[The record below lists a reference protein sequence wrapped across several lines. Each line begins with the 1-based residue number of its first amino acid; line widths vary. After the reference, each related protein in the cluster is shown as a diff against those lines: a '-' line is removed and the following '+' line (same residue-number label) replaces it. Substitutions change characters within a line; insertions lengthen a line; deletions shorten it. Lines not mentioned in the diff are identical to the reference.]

1 MTEHEVPT
9 HVQAED
15 RVILWF
21 TFPQVVAITAV
32 CALSYGAY
40 RYAPVG
46 PSQVR
51 LGLSVVLALFG
62 IAMVVGKVGG
72 RRLPAVAADL
82 LRFGLG
88 PRCYAGTPADLVRG
102 EPPAPPVK
110 AQASASAKDG
120 RRARRSRTGWK
131 RRLRQTFRPHGWFG
145 KRRRRRRRDRGSE
158 PDVSGRRKWG
168 RQLRPGIWLS
178 RLRLSRPGVV
188 GGGLRAQLMGLRAV
202 AGRPATFGRVL
213 ARLRRRGLPPGLV
226 RRRRKWLLAAGVAA
240 LSAAAL
246 AAMSLTAPGPASGQE
261 PEDPELGLWDL
272 ASEID
277 FEPREPVPGRRLYF
291 EELRVTGDR
300 AHVTLRA
307 ATDLEIR
314 VRAFGGLRG
323 REMRFWS
330 AAALAERGTISY
342 SLPLSGDDPSLTL
355 SWEDGIGQG
364 GAVTI
369 RAEQLPYPLPVVD
382 GELCDL
388 AVTSL
393 SWKPGLVEG
402 TVSSECV
409 DRVEEVVKVWT
420 AVGHDLIG
428 VDALIESDVTGIAGT
443 VSVTDG
449 GFSLSVPFVPDG
461 ETAFAL
467 PVARGEVIRSVEIG
481 VDLAATLAVPMPDLV
496 RLTHHPQRTEDRT
509 RAVRLRRPG
518 AGRTVSRT
526 VTVSHGGGI
535 TTQHTIS
542 AYLSIPGATVTRN
555 VTVRIDHEEH
565 VRAVVESQQPIER
578 TRTEALAL
586 SGSLGADGPFRAM
599 VYPDP
604 EVETEPARQR
614 AVSVT
619 RMRELF
625 GWH

>member
-40 RYAPVG
+40 RYAPFG
-46 PSQVR
+46 PSGVR
-51 LGLSVVLALFG
+51 MALAVAVALFG

-88 PRCYAGTPADLVRG
+88 PRRYAGTPADLVRS
-102 EPPAPPVK
+102 EPPPPPVK
-110 AQASASAKDG
+110 VQASVKDRPTERS
-120 RRARRSRTGWK
+120 RRARWR
-131 RRLRQTFRPHGWFG
+131 RRLRPSFRPHGWFG
-145 KRRRRRRRDRGSE
+145 KRRRRRRRDRPAE
-158 PDVSGRRKWG
+158 PDGRGRRRWG
-168 RQLRPGIWLS
+168 RAPRPGIGHS
-178 RLRLSRPGVV
+178 RLRLPGPALV
-188 GGGLRAQLMGLRAV
+188 GGRLRARLAGLRAAR
-202 AGRPATFGRVL
+202 GRPATIGRVL
-213 ARLRRRGLPPGLV
+213 ARLRGRGLSHGLL
-226 RRRRKWLLAAGVAA
+226 RRRRKWLLVAGVVA

-246 AAMSLTAPGPASGQE
+246 AAMSLTAPAPASGQE
-261 PEDPELGLWDL
+261 PGEAEPGLWDL
-272 ASEID
+272 ESEID
-277 FEPREPVPGRRLYF
+277 FVPREPVPGRRLYV

-330 AAALAERGTISY
+330 AAALAGREAVSY
-342 SLPLSGDDPSLTL
+342 SLPLSGDEPSLTL

-369 RAEQLPYPLPVVD
+369 RAGQIPYPLPQAQ

-388 AVTSL
+388 SVTSL
-393 SWKPGLVEG
+393 SWRPGLIEG
-402 TVSSECV
+402 TISSECV
-409 DRVEEVVKVWT
+409 DEVDEVVRVWT

-428 VDALIESDVTGIAGT
+428 VDALIESDVTLITGT

-449 GFSLSVPFVPDG
+449 GYSLTAALVPDG

-467 PVARGEVIRSVEIG
+467 PVARGEAVRTVEIG
-481 VDLAATLAVPMPDLV
+481 VDLAATLSVPMPDLV
-496 RLTHHPQRTEDRT
+496 RLTHHPARTEDHIRT
-509 RAVRLRRPG
+509 VRLWRPG
-518 AGRTVSRT
+518 TGRTVSRT
-526 VTVSHGGGI
+526 VTVSHGSGI
-535 TTQHTIS
+535 TTRHTIS
-542 AYLSIPGATVTRN
+542 AYLSVPGTTVTRN
-555 VTVRIDHEEH
+555 VTVRIDHDEH
-565 VRAVVESQQPIER
+565 VRAVVETQRPIER
-578 TRTEALAL
+578 TRAEALAL
-586 SGSLGADGPFRAM
+586 SASLGADAPFRPM
-599 VYPDP
+599 VYP
-604 EVETEPARQR
+604 EAEIGTEPARQR
-614 AVSVT
+614 PVSAS